1 MTEQL
6 SFAYYQ
12 TAAGLLETGC
22 TAQAVWIL
30 RFLTRT
36 PEHPHRPT
44 ALSDAA
50 AEEVRACLAGECR
63 GFTVPY
69 RITGTI
75 FQRSCRMA
83 AQRIP
88 YGETRS
94 YGEIAAAVGNP
105 RAARAVGAA
114 MARNPLWL
122 IVPCHRVC
130 GADGSLTGY
139 AGGLHLKQHLLQL
152 EQRNR
157 EASES
162 L

>member
-30 RFLTRT
+30 RFLTGT

-44 ALSDAA
+44 ALSDDT
-50 AEEVRACLAGECR
+50 AEEV
-63 GFTVPY
+63 
-69 RITGTI
+69 
-75 FQRSCRMA
+75 
-83 AQRIP
+83 P

-139 AGGLHLKQHLLQL
+139 AGGLNLKQQLLQL
-152 EQRNR
+152 EQRIR
-157 EASES
+157 RA
-162 L
+162 